1 MSPNSVLRV
10 LRVAAI
16 AAAIAISGGC
26 GGGDDESPAA
36 SAPQTGSQPAPGTN
50 ASPTIQGQPDATVLA
65 GQAYSFQPTANDS
78 NGDTLTFSAA
88 NLPAWA
94 SLNASTGRVTGTPGA
109 GDVGTYAGIAISVS
123 DGNASASLAAFTITV
138 AAVGSGSATL
148 SWTPP
153 TQNTDGTVL
162 TNLTGYQ
169 ILYGRSASAL
179 DQTISL
185 QNASLNTYVVE
196 NLTSGAWYFAVVA
209 VNAGG
214 TTSEFSNVASKTI
227 S

>member
-1 MSPNSVLRV
+1 MSLNSVSRV
-10 LRVAAI
+10 LRVVAV
-16 AAAIAISGGC
+16 AAAVTFFGGC
-26 GGGDDESPAA
+26 GGGDGESTAA
-36 SAPQTGSQPAPGTN
+36 SAPQTSPPPTTGTN
-50 ASPTIQGQPDATVLA
+50 AAPTIQGQPGTTVLA
-65 GQAYSFQPTANDS
+65 GQAYNFQPTANDS
-78 NGDTLTFSAA
+78 NGDTLTFSAT

-94 SLNASTGRVTGTPGA
+94 SLNASTGRVTGTPAA

-123 DGNASASLAAFTITV
+123 DGTANASLAAFTITV
-138 AAVGSGSATL
+138 TAVGSGSATL

-162 TNLTGYQ
+162 TDLAGYQ
-169 ILYGRSASAL
+169 ILYGRSANAL

-185 QNASLNTYVVE
+185 QNASLNTYIVE

-214 TTSEFSNVASKTI
+214 ASSTFSNVASKTI